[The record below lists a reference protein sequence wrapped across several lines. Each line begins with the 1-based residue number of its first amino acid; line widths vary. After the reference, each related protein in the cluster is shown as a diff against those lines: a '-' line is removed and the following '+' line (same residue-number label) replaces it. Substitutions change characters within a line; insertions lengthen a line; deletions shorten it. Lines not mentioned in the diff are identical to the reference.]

1 MLGPVLDRVI
11 FEARQFF
18 RGMEHWFWGLAPQPP
33 KQLDQKGCHRISVAQ
48 SRTLSLPRRSVGP
61 ESIVIGPFGILA
73 LLIAPGPPF
82 HSVAISPFQR
92 RQPGARLIQ

>member
-18 RGMEHWFWGLAPQPP
+18 RGMAHWLRCLAPQPP

-61 ESIVIGPFGILA
+61 ESIVIGPFGVLA
-73 LLIAPGPPF
+73 LLITPGPPF
-82 HSVAISPFQR
+82 HAVAISPFQR

>member
-33 KQLDQKGCHRISVAQ
+33 QQLDQKGCHRISVAQ